1 MAGVKSRRV
10 RGWAESRFVMA
21 DIVGAEGV
29 GKCLE

>member
-10 RGWAESRFVMA
+10 RGGDASRLVMA